1 MIRPIQSFVFLTAC
15 ALAPLAPHATANDS
29 PPVEPARP
37 IAVEDYRET
46 VDLILR
52 SSLSQGQAYTR
63 LAGLCAEAPHRLSG
77 TPGAARAVAWMKAEM
92 EREGFENVRL
102 EDCMVPHWERG
113 DIEELVLLDEAG
125 APTDLALPIL
135 ALGGSIATPEA
146 GLTAGVIEVRDFEEL
161 AARADE
167 ALGKIVFFN
176 RPMDPELFSTG
187 SAYGGAVNQRSRGA
201 IEAAKAGGIA
211 AVVRSMT
218 TRLDDFPHTGA
229 MHYADDVERVPTVA
243 VSTLG
248 ANRLSELIAAGA
260 APQLRLKLACQ
271 WFEDAPSHNVVGELV
286 GSEFPDEVIVV
297 GGHLDGWDVG
307 QGAHDDGGGCCQAF
321 EVVRL
326 LKALDLRPRRTIRV
340 VLFMNEESGT
350 RGARAYHDTHEGEMP
365 DHILALESDS
375 GSFSPRGFTGNAN
388 PEALVILREIVAL
401 MEHAGIYKMDPGY
414 GGVDISPMIKHGVIN
429 VGLRP
434 DPHRYFDLHHSNR
447 DTMDQVSDREIN
459 LGAGAIAALLF
470 VVADLPE
477 RLPRNPS
484 KEDPAGAGH

>member
-1 MIRPIQSFVFLTAC
+1 MQSLVFLAACTLTAPGLAQELTPAQAERPIG
-15 ALAPLAPHATANDS
+15 
-29 PPVEPARP
+29 
-37 IAVEDYRET
+37 VEDYRET

-52 SSLSQGQAYTR
+52 SSLSEGQAYTR
-63 LAGLCAEAPHRLSG
+63 LAGLCAEAPHRLAGSE
-77 TPGAARAVAWMKAEM
+77 GAARAVAWMKAEM

-102 EDCMVPHWERG
+102 EECMVPHWERG
-113 DIEELVLLDEAG
+113 DVERLVVLGADGEA
-125 APTDLALPIL
+125 TEVSLPIL
-135 ALGGSIATPEA
+135 ALGGSIATAEG
-146 GLTAGVIEVRDFEEL
+146 GLTAGVIEVQDFEEL
-161 AARADE
+161 SARADE
-167 ALGKIVFFN
+167 ARGKIVFFN

-187 SAYGGAVNQRSRGA
+187 HAYGGAVNQRSRGA
-201 IEAAKAGGIA
+201 IEAAKVGGVA

-229 MHYADDVERVPTVA
+229 MNYADDVERVPSVA

-248 ANRLSELIAAGA
+248 AERLSKLIAEGA
-260 APQLRLKLACQ
+260 EPQLQLELACQ

-286 GSEFPDEVIVV
+286 GSEFPNEVIVV

-340 VLFMNEESGT
+340 VLFMNEENGT
-350 RGARAYHDTHEGEMP
+350 RGARAYHAAHSAEMP

-388 PEALVILREIVAL
+388 HEALAILREIVAL
-401 MEHAGIYKMDPGY
+401 MEPAGVYKMDPGY
-414 GGVDISPMIKHGVIN
+414 GGVDISPMIPDGVIN

-447 DTMDQVSDREIN
+447 DTMAQVSDREIN
-459 LGAGAIAALLF
+459 LGAGAIAALLY

-484 KEDPAGAGH
+484 EADSAGAEH